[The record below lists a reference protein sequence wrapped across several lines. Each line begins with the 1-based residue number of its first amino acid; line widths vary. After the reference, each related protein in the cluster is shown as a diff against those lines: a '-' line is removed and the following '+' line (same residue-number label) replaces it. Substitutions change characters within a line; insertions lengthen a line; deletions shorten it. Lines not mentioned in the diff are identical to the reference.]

1 LFVDDN
7 KIKELNKEYLNKDY
21 PTDVI
26 SFPMREGEFT
36 TINKNL
42 LGDVVVS
49 LDDAGK
55 YAKKRGTKLEDE
67 IIFLV
72 IHGILHLCG
81 YDHIKEKSEALKM
94 KNKEKELYD
103 MSKG

>member
-1 LFVDDN
+1 MFVDDSEIR
-7 KIKELNKEYLNKDY
+7 KINKEYLNKDH

-26 SFPMREGEFT
+26 SFPMQEGEFS

-49 LDDAGK
+49 LDDTSK
-55 YAKKRGTKLEDE
+55 YAKKRGARLEDE
-67 IIFLV
+67 VLFLV

-94 KNKEKELYD
+94 KKKEKELYD
-103 MSKG
+103 MFKV